1 MPSKMSS
8 SKKTKMGGVHTT
20 IIGERT
26 GKKIVALVAAHP
38 QVKKIIPG
46 IIKIKGP
53 SGGSFRAKVLRPD
66 NRGNLRLLLSQG
78 TSVQE
83 IQLVTTAADPKSGE
97 TVLAELNEMIE
108 KELDEKT

>member
-1 MPSKMSS
+1 MPQRMTSADRNKI
-8 SKKTKMGGVHTT
+8 GGIHTT

-26 GKKIVALVAAHP
+26 GKKIVALVASHP
-38 QVKKIIPG
+38 RVKKIVPG
-46 IIKIKGP
+46 IIKVKGS

-83 IQLVTTAADPKSGE
+83 IQLVTTASDPLSGE
-97 TVLAELNEMIE
+97 IVLNELNKMIE
-108 KELDEKT
+108 KELAE